1 MFKMHSLRR
10 LHKHLDE
17 NGISKVLFDYDIRE
31 VRFKAF
37 YTVDVHPHELSLTP
51 QGLKP
56 DEAFFL
62 LWSFDE
68 DFRADPNIDR
78 ESYYKLVRLLKH
90 DGSSGN
96 HLKPFDF
103 LCELDRYCKSV
114 TFPSS
119 APTPQKIAEV
129 RLDMEERDKPFF
141 CTWRMNDKR
150 LGRQCNVSQKNL
162 WKTATMLGQAAR
174 DFSERKNAS
183 SVWTDDATRA
193 RNWDKQ

>member
-1 MFKMHSLRR
+1 MFKMQSLRR

-17 NGISKVLFDYDIRE
+17 NGMSKVLFDYDIRE

-37 YTVDVHPHELSLTP
+37 YTIDVLPHELSLTP

-62 LWSFDE
+62 LWSFDK
-68 DFRADPNIDR
+68 DFCADPNIGK
-78 ESYYKLVRLLKH
+78 ESFYKLARLLKH

-96 HLKPFDF
+96 RLNPAKF
-103 LCELDRYCKSV
+103 LSELDQHCKNV
-114 TFPSS
+114 AFPKN
-119 APTPQKIAEV
+119 APNPQQIAKA
-129 RLDMEERDKPFF
+129 RLDMEEREKPFF
-141 CTWRMNDKR
+141 CTWRMNGKR

-162 WKTATMLGQAAR
+162 WKTATMLGRAAR